1 MGASKGSKKSLGAS
15 GGSGLG
21 GAIGG
26 IVKRVAGGPM
36 GTLAGI
42 AGATGSALG
51 SIAGGS
57 SYSGSE
63 AFTREAREA
72 KEALTKSKKEDKE
85 DTNASSPFDYE
96 AVKNRLLGKAKEERL
111 SRDKQ
116 LAQEKETYQQSLPTL
131 GNNPAAQTLLGPTIQ
146 QTVTSSI
153 NRLPDPLQMM
163 FRGG

>member
-1 MGASKGSKKSLGAS
+1 MGASKGSKKSLGAG

-21 GAIGG
+21 GAIGS

-36 GTLAGI
+36 GALAGI
-42 AGATGSALG
+42 GGATGSALG
-51 SIAGGS
+51 SAVGGS

-63 AFTREAREA
+63 PFTREAREA
-72 KEALTKSKKEDKE
+72 LAKSKKEDKE

>member
-1 MGASKGSKKSLGAS
+1 MGASKGSKRSLGAS
-15 GGSGLG
+15 GGSGLP

-26 IVKRVAGGPM
+26 IVKRVAYGPLGVLGGIP
-36 GTLAGI
+36 GASLAG
-42 AGATGSALG
+42 AATGKA
-51 SIAGGS
+51 

-63 AFTREAREA
+63 PFTREAREA
-72 KEALTKSKKEDKE
+72 LAKSKKEDKE

-96 AVKNRLLGKAKEERL
+96 SVKNRLLGKAKEERL

-116 LAQEKETYQQSLPTL
+116 LAQEKRTYQQSLPTL

-163 FRGG
+163 FRGS

>member
-1 MGASKGSKKSLGAS
+1 MGASKGSKKSLGAG

-21 GAIGG
+21 GAIGS

-36 GTLAGI
+36 GALAGI
-42 AGATGSALG
+42 GGATGSALG
-51 SIAGGS
+51 SAVGGS

-63 AFTREAREA
+63 PFTREAREA
-72 KEALTKSKKEDKE
+72 LAKSKKEDKE

-163 FRGG
+163 FRGS